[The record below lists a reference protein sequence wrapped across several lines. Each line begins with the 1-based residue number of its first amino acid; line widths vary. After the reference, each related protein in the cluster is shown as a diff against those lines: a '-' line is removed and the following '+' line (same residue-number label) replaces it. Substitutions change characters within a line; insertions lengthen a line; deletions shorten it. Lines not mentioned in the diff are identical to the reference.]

1 MGRFYDRPEFPAP
14 FMTYSNPYRAT
25 PSRHA
30 HFLAAQK
37 LRIETMKNEN
47 LTREEAAHRSE
58 LLTVESYH
66 VHLDLTHA
74 KDETRESYPTVTTVR
89 FDAKA
94 GAETFIDYIHH
105 SIDSV
110 RLNGTH
116 LNLAEVIDGS
126 RIKLPNLAEHNEL
139 TIHGRSYYSRS
150 GEGLHR
156 YIDPSDQRVYLYTQY
171 EPADCRRVFPNF
183 EQPDLKAVFNFRVT
197 APKDWVVSSN
207 GVLETEVPDPT
218 DSGITKRVFAPTERI
233 STYITAILAG
243 EYFTA
248 TDTYRPKSTVNSGD
262 VPLVVYCRYSLKPH
276 FDYDNIF
283 RVTKNG
289 LDFFQ
294 DLFDY
299 PYPYPKYE
307 QAFVPEYNIGAMENP
322 GMVTF
327 TEDYIFVSGAT
338 EDDLEG
344 RTNTIC
350 HEMAHMW
357 FGDLVTMKWWDDL
370 WLKESF
376 ADFMG
381 TLGAIEANGFKDA
394 WVTFA
399 NQRKAWAYQQDQ
411 LPTTHPIVADIAHLE
426 AASQNFDGITY
437 AKGASTLKQLV
448 AYVGFETFIE
458 AARVY
463 FKRHEWANTTLNDF
477 LSVLNEVSGRD
488 MQAWSRA
495 WLQTSGL
502 STLGTRRVYGTDG
515 QLTDLYLTQQLPEGI
530 PAGVGRPHVV
540 KLETFRQHENRL
552 VSTGVLSLEY
562 PSEPITEHRVELA
575 DEHKKQVGEADLL
588 MLNAQDHTY
597 AKVAL
602 TNDDGL
608 QAAIAG
614 VSTLESTLSRGLIW
628 GALWE
633 NVRDARLPVSTF
645 VDAVVRNVSLEP
657 SASLLGSMVSHAQA
671 AVANYASQTEREN
684 LYNALHDA
692 FSTALAAASP
702 GSDAQLI
709 LLRALITVSGVATQG
724 EETCRDIARGAFEDT
739 TGDIA
744 VATGIPYDQNLG
756 WAALGALAER
766 NLVSVAELD
775 QAACYNPSS
784 ISANGYAYAL
794 AALPQAEHKAEAYRT
809 VMEDSTLSN
818 DALSSTANGFRLGPD
833 ELREP
838 YFESYFAALSDI
850 WESRSIGMATRIV
863 RGLYP
868 RISYGHGSA
877 AGLDVDNTAPVALAE
892 RWLQEHPEAPSAL
905 RRLILEAQD
914 LTRRNLNAQK
924 FNATH

>member
-1 MGRFYDRPEFPAP
+1 MKTKEILIKGAKLHNLKNITVGIPRNKLVVITGLSGSGKSSLAFDTLYAEGQRRYVESLSSYARQFLGKLDKPKVDNIVGIAPAIAIQQKVNTSNPRSTVGTSTEVYDYLKLLFARIGK
-14 FMTYSNPYRAT
+14 TYSPISGQEVKKHTVTDVVDAVMRYPEGT
-25 PSRHA
+25 KLLL
-30 HFLAAQK
+30 LAPVSIPK
-37 LRIETMKNEN
+37 DR
-47 LTREEAAHRSE
+47 
-58 LLTVESYH
+58 TVEQVLKLLLQQGYVRILH
-66 VHLDLTHA
+66 KEEIIRLEEDNLPKNLD
-74 KDETRESYPTVTTVR
+74 
-89 FDAKA
+89 
-94 GAETFIDYIHH
+94 
-105 SIDSV
+105 
-110 RLNGTH
+110 
-116 LNLAEVIDGS
+116 
-126 RIKLPNLAEHNEL
+126 
-139 TIHGRSYYSRS
+139 
-150 GEGLHR
+150 
-156 YIDPSDQRVYLYTQY
+156 
-171 EPADCRRVFPNF
+171 NF
-183 EQPDLKAVFNFRVT
+183 Q
-197 APKDWVVSSN
+197 
-207 GVLETEVPDPT
+207 
-218 DSGITKRVFAPTERI
+218 
-233 STYITAILAG
+233 
-243 EYFTA
+243 
-248 TDTYRPKSTVNSGD
+248 
-262 VPLVVYCRYSLKPH
+262 LVVDRVIVRHDEDFQHRLADAVDTAFFEGKGECYIQEMDGVVQTH
-276 FDYDNIF
+276 FSNRF
-283 RVTKNG
+283 E
-289 LDFFQ
+289 L
-294 DLFDY
+294 
-299 PYPYPKYE
+299 
-307 QAFVPEYNIGAMENP
+307 
-322 GMVTF
+322 
-327 TEDYIFVSGAT
+327 
-338 EDDLEG
+338 
-344 RTNTIC
+344 
-350 HEMAHMW
+350 
-357 FGDLVTMKWWDDL
+357 
-370 WLKESF
+370 
-376 ADFMG
+376 
-381 TLGAIEANGFKDA
+381 
-394 WVTFA
+394 
-399 NQRKAWAYQQDQ
+399 
-411 LPTTHPIVADIAHLE
+411 
-426 AASQNFDGITY
+426 DGITFLEPNVHLFSFNNPY
-437 AKGASTLKQLV
+437 GACPKCDGYGDTIGLDEDLIVPNTGLSVYENAIYPWRGETMSWFRDQLV
-448 AYVGFETFIE
+448 NNAYKFDFPIHKPWFE
-458 AARVY
+458 
-463 FKRHEWANTTLNDF
+463 
-477 LSVLNEVSGRD
+477 
-488 MQAWSRA
+488 
-495 WLQTSGL
+495 
-502 STLGTRRVYGTDG
+502 
-515 QLTDLYLTQQLPEGI
+515 LT
-530 PAGVGRPHVV
+530 
-540 KLETFRQHENRL
+540 
-552 VSTGVLSLEY
+552 
-562 PSEPITEHRVELA
+562 

-602 TNDDGL
+602 TNDEGL

-766 NLVSVAELD
+766 NLVSVAELE
-775 QAACYNPSS
+775 QAAGYNPSS